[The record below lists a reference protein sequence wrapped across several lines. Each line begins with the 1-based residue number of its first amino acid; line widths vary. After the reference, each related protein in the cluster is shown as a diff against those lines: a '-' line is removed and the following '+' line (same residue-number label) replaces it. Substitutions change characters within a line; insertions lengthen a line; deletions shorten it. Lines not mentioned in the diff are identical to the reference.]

1 MITLGVNA
9 TTDQAFLAVVDG
21 ETVVDIEPASLR
33 LAQGLSPGQLRPP
46 RVVGQQLLALRD
58 ESARLIRAASVQR
71 VRILN
76 AEPSRFS
83 TSYASLI
90 PRLTLES
97 VIAFAAAE
105 LGIDCDRRTRAS
117 LRSSFDLPREG
128 TLASHVGSVLNFAG
142 KSWTNK
148 RDLAALAALAGNRE

>member
-33 LAQGLSPGQLRPP
+33 LAQGLSPGQQLR
-46 RVVGQQLLALRD
+46 ALRD

>member
-33 LAQGLSPGQLRPP
+33 LAQGLSP
-46 RVVGQQLLALRD
+46 GQQLLALRD